1 MNQSLIILLVFG
13 IEVFI
18 KTLSSSFEKKYDIV
32 RIWYDDIPFLY
43 VVGPI
48 VMYYL
53 ILFQLVGMKS
63 ITLLVFVHL
72 IAKSILRF
80 IAVYLKER
88 YDYFHLLVR
97 YNESVPIYQLI
108 TSDVI
113 YIVGLLL
120 IYRFSSIYLQTKHLN
135 TMVCII
141 AYIGFTLTFED
152 V

>member
-18 KTLSSSFEKKYDIV
+18 KTLSSSFEKKNDIV

-80 IAVYLKER
+80 IAV
-88 YDYFHLLVR
+88 
-97 YNESVPIYQLI
+97 
-108 TSDVI
+108 
-113 YIVGLLL
+113 
-120 IYRFSSIYLQTKHLN
+120 
-135 TMVCII
+135 
-141 AYIGFTLTFED
+141 
-152 V
+152 